1 MSRRSGIPTS
11 AGLPSSR
18 RLACSLKTKF
28 THGHAR
34 RFAHAHPEVFQLF
47 SFSFSR
53 SGVLA
58 ALLSNCGGAVMPVKR
73 RKLASPVAIV
83 VTPVEQIAPRA
94 FTIRQAAAYLNV
106 SVWAIRDLLRRGEIK
121 RVPLPGKKFLIDRTD
136 LDVYFEA
143 LKKAA

>member
-1 MSRRSGIPTS
+1 
-11 AGLPSSR
+11 
-18 RLACSLKTKF
+18 
-28 THGHAR
+28 
-34 RFAHAHPEVFQLF
+34 
-47 SFSFSR
+47 
-53 SGVLA
+53 
-58 ALLSNCGGAVMPVKR
+58 
-73 RKLASPVAIV
+73 
-83 VTPVEQIAPRA
+83 VEQIAPRA